1 MPDPFLELRLPTPPI
16 TPRTAFTAELRRRL
30 ERALHDPD
38 DPTASETPSETPIE
52 GAAMTATTDF
62 IPSRLHAVTAY
73 LTVSDSR
80 AAIEFYGEVL
90 GATVVHEPIVMD
102 DGRVGHVELEINGSV
117 IMMADEFPEIGV
129 NSPTSLGGSSAGFV
143 VYVPDVDAAVE
154 RAVARGATQV
164 EPVDERYGARAAWIV
179 DPYGHRWNIG
189 TAVPE

>member
-1 MPDPFLELRLPTPPI
+1 MTDPFLDLRLSTPPI
-16 TPRTAFTAELRRRL
+16 APRSAFTAELRRRL
-30 ERALHDPD
+30 ERALANPD
-38 DPTASETPSETPIE
+38 QPTDPTQSE
-52 GAAMTATTDF
+52 GAPMTATTDF
-62 IPSRLHAVTAY
+62 IPERLHAVTAY

-90 GATVVHEPIVMD
+90 GATVVGEPIVMD
-102 DGRVGHVELEINGSV
+102 DGRVGHVELEINGTV

-154 RAVARGATQV
+154 RAVARGATQI

-179 DPYGHRWNIG
+179 DPYGHRWNVG